1 MAEIR
6 FQKIPNLKAFPLRFL
21 TQSST
26 NGETMGTAASSF
38 LNPIAP
44 ELEGVGH
51 KPTAKALARRA
62 KQRRQIQAMI
72 AVSYVVDAVIL
83 LIYAHAGAIPDTIAP
98 AFAACGFVAVAGYL
112 VLSETGFTERFKDH
126 YFVAPQA
133 IASLML
139 MLAFAYA
146 APEVGVMFLCTL
158 FVVFNFASLRSTA
171 RQTVV
176 VWTAMAF
183 GLAGLFLL
191 TDKPISIP
199 HGSYLERFATMSV
212 FILTIGRCMFL
223 GIFSSSMRHSLYTSS
238 LKLKEAYKRIEEL
251 AELDELTGS
260 FNRRCIMRMLD
271 EEIARARRTNAP
283 CSIALIDLDW
293 FKRINDA
300 YGHPT
305 GDEVLRTF
313 AITVFANIRN
323 IDRFGRYGGEEFLL
337 ILPDTPDDAATH
349 SLDRLR
355 AITSDLDWS
364 VFSPGMQVTLSAGV
378 ATLKPEET
386 ADTFLAR
393 ADSALYAAKARG
405 RNRIA
410 SA

>member
-1 MAEIR
+1 
-6 FQKIPNLKAFPLRFL
+6 
-21 TQSST
+21 
-26 NGETMGTAASSF
+26 
-38 LNPIAP
+38 
-44 ELEGVGH
+44 
-51 KPTAKALARRA
+51 
-62 KQRRQIQAMI
+62 MI
-72 AVSYVVDAVIL
+72 GVSYVIDAAIL
-83 LIYAHAGAIPDTIAP
+83 LLYAYAGTIPVTIGPAYAGCGLALVAIYIA
-98 AFAACGFVAVAGYL
+98 
-112 VLSETGFTERFKDH
+112 LSESGFNDRFKDH
-126 YFVAPQA
+126 YLVAPQS
-133 IASLML
+133 IAVHGDR
-139 MLAFAYA
+139 AGFTYI

-158 FVVFNFASLRSTA
+158 FIVFSFSSLRSTP

-176 VWTAMAF
+176 IWTAMAL

-191 TDKPISIP
+191 TDKPISMP
-199 HGSYLERFATMSV
+199 HGTYLERLATMLM
-212 FILTIGRCMFL
+212 FILTIGRCMFI
-223 GIFSSSMRHSLYTSS
+223 GIFSSSMKQSLYQSG

-271 EEIARARRTNAP
+271 EEIARAVRNGAP

-313 AITVFANIRN
+313 AITMFANIRS

-337 ILPDTPDDAATH
+337 MLPDTPQEDAVRM
-349 SLDRLR
+349 LDRLR
-355 AITSDLDWS
+355 AIIAELDWS
-364 VFSPGMQVTLSAGV
+364 AFSPGMRVTISAGV
-378 ATLKPEET
+378 ATLKPNE
-386 ADTFLAR
+386 APDTFLAR

-410 SA
+410 GA